1 MVKLEL
7 RGGAR
12 VASTLARD
20 KQWQELG
27 MKAVGCRAPAYI
39 ALKLLQIRKKIR
51 RIRASVILERR
62 NRRRRGVEDDG
73 SITYTWAQDV
83 SKGGQTRAR
92 ARCWVSG

>member
-39 ALKLLQIRKKIR
+39 ALKLLQIRKKSRR

-62 NRRRRGVEDDG
+62 NRRWRGVEDDG

-92 ARCWVSG
+92 A